1 MLVEEN
7 VLLERGV
14 PMVKGV
20 RAPRL
25 DGTLFLCLI
34 IAAGLRLFLII
45 HTQGVIEGDEALV
58 GIQAQR
64 ILHGD
69 FPIYFY
75 GQPYMGSL
83 EAYLVALLFAV
94 FGPSVWAMRT
104 EALVLSLVLIWL
116 TWRLAEVLADTAHLS
131 DLAKRHF
138 VIAAGLCAAIPP
150 LYDGI
155 MQLHMLGGYIE
166 TFVLMM
172 LLLLSALRLT
182 QCWQTGASVQ
192 ELALRWI
199 GIGFIVGVGLWVDP
213 LIASAVAAAA
223 LWILGNS
230 LRKLSRHL
238 LLALV
243 AIPSAIIGMAPALGW
258 GATHQWANVLY
269 VFNLS
274 GHEGLSRKLE
284 DVSNVT
290 KSFGSCVA
298 PRLIG
303 GGIPLER
310 HALASVHTALF
321 CVGLAMIVAA
331 LVLACIARPVRR
343 LVGLPTLFAACVVF
357 LYCVSSASGAELLG
371 CENDWAGRYASP
383 LMLVLPFLFAV
394 TFTSVRR
401 DILGRIVILAFLIS
415 FLGAQAL
422 TYGLTS
428 PGQTYQSNYCVQ
440 DPFDNE
446 PILNYLEQQRVR
458 YFWANGLLAY
468 PLVFKSHLNI
478 IGVDPG
484 SLLHP
489 DITVNRIPSYTKAVL
504 HADRPSMLFVIPHDD
519 AHPVILQAL
528 EDLHIAYRSARF
540 VSQPGDY
547 DVLVVTPVNHTVS
560 PLASSKLDLFS
571 CVSQ

>member
-1 MLVEEN
+1 MLVKEK

-14 PMVKGV
+14 PTAKGV
-20 RAPRL
+20 RATRL
-25 DGTLFLCLI
+25 DGALFFCLI
-34 IAAGLRLFLII
+34 IAAGLRLFLIV

-64 ILHGD
+64 ILHGE

-83 EAYLVALLFAV
+83 EAYLVAILFAV

-104 EALVLSLVLIWL
+104 EAALLSLVLVWL
-116 TWRLAEVLADTAHLS
+116 TWRLAEVLANTAHLS
-131 DLAKRHF
+131 DLAKRKF
-138 VIAAGLCAAIPP
+138 VVTVGLCAAIPP

-166 TFVLMM
+166 TFVLMV
-172 LLLLSALRLT
+172 LLLLSVLRLT
-182 QCWQTGASVQ
+182 QRQQVGASTQ
-192 ELALRWI
+192 ELALRWT

-213 LIASAVAAAA
+213 LIASAVIASA

-230 LRKLSRHL
+230 LRKLGRL
-238 LLALV
+238 FLGLV
-243 AIPSAIIGMAPALGW
+243 SIPSALIGVAPALGW
-258 GATHQWANVLY
+258 GATHQWANVSYIFSLG
-269 VFNLS
+269 

-290 KSFGSCVA
+290 TSFSSCVA

-310 HALASVHTALF
+310 HALASVHTTLF

-331 LVLACIARPVRR
+331 LVLACITRPVRR

-383 LMLVLPFLFAV
+383 LVLALPFLFAV

-428 PGQTYQSNYCVQ
+428 SGQTYQSNYCVQ
-440 DPFDNE
+440 DPFDNG
-446 PILNYLEQQRVR
+446 PVLNYLEQQRIR
-458 YFWANGLLAY
+458 YFWANGMLAY
-468 PLVFKSHLNI
+468 PLVFKSHLAI
-478 IGVDPG
+478 VGADPG
-484 SLLHP
+484 PLLHP
-489 DITVNRIPSYTKAVL
+489 DITVNRIPSYTQAIL
-504 HADRPSMLFVIPHDD
+504 RADRPSMLFVIPHND
-519 AHPVILQAL
+519 AHPGILQAL
-528 EDLHIAYRSARF
+528 ADLQVTYHSARF
-540 VSQPGDY
+540 ISQPGY
-547 DVLVVTPVNHTVS
+547 DVLVVTPVNRTVS
-560 PLASSKLDLFS
+560 PLTSSKLDLFS